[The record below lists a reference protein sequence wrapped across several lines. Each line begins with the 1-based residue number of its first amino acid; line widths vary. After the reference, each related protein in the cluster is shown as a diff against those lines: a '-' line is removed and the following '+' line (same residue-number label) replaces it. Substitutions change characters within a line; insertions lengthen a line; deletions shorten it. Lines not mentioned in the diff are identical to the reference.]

1 MGKKKLSLAY
11 HPCSIFSSL
20 HIEESM
26 VAPPVRLMWERG
38 GDCALIAF
46 SHFTICPFSPLL
58 LLELRIFWGKLLGK
72 EAEVVVVDSVV
83 AFVGGLR
90 AREETDKVA
99 EMEKG
104 QHEVSSGSA
113 AATAPH
119 TLLDLLLLDRR
130 LRLPVWWWWWYPSP
144 SLDKLEP
151 NSPTSLL
158 SISDCCSNNQ
168 SKL

>member
-1 MGKKKLSLAY
+1 
-11 HPCSIFSSL
+11 
-20 HIEESM
+20 
-26 VAPPVRLMWERG
+26 
-38 GDCALIAF
+38 
-46 SHFTICPFSPLL
+46 
-58 LLELRIFWGKLLGK
+58 
-72 EAEVVVVDSVV
+72 
-83 AFVGGLR
+83 
-90 AREETDKVA
+90 
-99 EMEKG
+99 
-104 QHEVSSGSA
+104 VSSGSA

-130 LRLPVWWWWWYPSP
+130 LRLPGWWWWWYPSP

>member
-1 MGKKKLSLAY
+1 M
-11 HPCSIFSSL
+11 
-20 HIEESM
+20 
-26 VAPPVRLMWERG
+26 
-38 GDCALIAF
+38 
-46 SHFTICPFSPLL
+46 

-130 LRLPVWWWWWYPSP
+130 LRLPV
-144 SLDKLEP
+144 
-151 NSPTSLL
+151 
-158 SISDCCSNNQ
+158 
-168 SKL
+168 